1 MISYF
6 AFMIMQTKSIMNIE
20 EQLKKYN
27 ISKGEDNIEALNII
41 SKSLNVGLNEIN
53 VAIKKCQ
60 NKYINYNYQNIYNE
74 IKSKIN
80 DDYSLSLINK
90 IDLILSDINKI
101 IKDIKEY
108 KENDFLILQEK
119 IFLLETFLRAL
130 RDYL

>member
-1 MISYF
+1 
-6 AFMIMQTKSIMNIE
+6 MNIE